1 MAINI
6 ASLGIK
12 IDPSKAV
19 AGAKRVTSA
28 LRKITGAAGKTLR
41 AVKGVAK
48 SFAKFGLASIGTVTA
63 LGYLIKKSLDTTD
76 EMIKMSRSIG
86 VTVRQLQAL
95 RHAGSLGGLST
106 QQLDKAVQKLSIN
119 MSDAAKGMGLAIDIF
134 NRYDVKATNLD
145 GTLRSTVDVM
155 FDFAD
160 KMEGVTNSTEKAEV
174 AYKLF
179 GMRGAEMINV
189 IENGSDAL
197 RAQMKEAEKLGLVMS
212 RETAEGVEQAN
223 DAITRLTSYITS
235 VFNRAVAELAPTIK
249 TVTDEIRKWVE
260 FKLDSNGGIAKV
272 ARDMAI
278 WILEAAK
285 TIIN

>member
-19 AGAKRVTSA
+19 AGAKIVTSA

-41 AVKGVAK
+41 AVKSVAK
-48 SFAKFGLASIGTVTA
+48 SFAKFGLASLGTVTA

-189 IENGSDAL
+189 IENGSGAL
-197 RAQMKEAEKLGLVMS
+197 KEQMKEAEKLGLVMS

-249 TVTDEIRKWVE
+249 EVTDEIRDRKSV
-260 FKLDSNGGIAKV
+260 V
-272 ARDMAI
+272 
-278 WILEAAK
+278 
-285 TIIN
+285 